1 MTANASTHVRINEIQ
16 QVTFNGRKCI
26 AFTAWERS
34 SSGMSDAWVHVGRFF
49 APRGTAKRDLPNF
62 MTEEN

>member
-1 MTANASTHVRINEIQ
+1 MNTTKEQTANQKRISGIQ
-16 QVTFNGRKCI
+16 KVTFNGRKGI
-26 AFTAWERS
+26 AFTAWERVD
-34 SSGMSDAWVHVGRFF
+34 DAWVHVGQFF